1 MNFEFS
7 EEEKLFRESVREFCK
22 RHVEPIWVKIDEE
35 GRIPTDLIQ
44 KMGEQGLFAIP
55 IPEKYGGMGGT
66 FTLAAIAVEE
76 IAYHDPSVAT
86 AVYTLLSNA
95 WPFILYFFGREE
107 AVTEIIPEVAKG
119 RAFIGIASTEAHGG
133 SDVAGI
139 KTVAKRTS
147 DGKWLVTGEKV
158 YISGVREVME
168 QLPMGGGWILLAK
181 TEKPERGHRNI
192 TALTVLPRWR
202 GKTGKGFKYSILE
215 EIGRHGISGGI
226 LVFEDFEVDDVYRVG
241 DVNQGFY
248 IAMQGFNLARIL
260 IGAATVG
267 AARWALDRA
276 LEWLR
281 NRRLFDGRPI
291 ASFQG
296 VSFRF
301 AELYMEVEA
310 ARLLVYKAAWLADKI
325 YVKKEPGYS
334 PKDLNVPAAMAKVK
348 GPETAMKVFEEV
360 MKWYGAYGYT
370 KESNIF
376 RGWLG
381 VFSYVIGAEG
391 TQNIM
396 RYIIARD
403 VIGSEYV
410 RG

>member
-1 MNFEFS
+1 MDFELTQ
-7 EEEKLFRESVREFCK
+7 EEKLFRDSVREFCK
-22 RHVEPIWVKIDEE
+22 RHLEPIWVSIDEE
-35 GRIPTDLIQ
+35 GRIPTELIER
-44 KMGEQGLFAIP
+44 MGEQGLFAIP
-55 IPEKYGGMGGT
+55 IPDKYGGMGGT
-66 FTLAAIAVEE
+66 FTMAAIAVEE

-86 AVYTLLSNA
+86 AVYTLLENA
-95 WPFILYFFGREE
+95 WPFILYFFGQEE
-107 AVTEIIPEVAKG
+107 AVQEIIPEVAKG
-119 RAFIGIASTEAHGG
+119 RAFIGIASTEAQGG

-139 KTVAKRTS
+139 RTVAKRRDERT
-147 DGKWLVTGEKV
+147 WLITGEKV
-158 YISGVREVME
+158 YISGVREAVE
-168 QLPMGGGWILLAK
+168 QLRSGGGWILLAK

-192 TALTVLPRWR
+192 TAFTAMPRWKGR
-202 GKTGKGFKYSILE
+202 SKSGFKYSILE

-226 LVFEDFEVDDVYRVG
+226 LVFEDFEVEDVYRVG
-241 DVNQGFY
+241 DVNKGFY

-267 AARWALDRA
+267 AARWALDQA
-276 LEWLR
+276 LDWLR

-301 AELYMEVEA
+301 AELYTELEA
-310 ARLLVYKAAWLADKI
+310 ARLIVYKAAWLADKI
-325 YVKKEPGYS
+325 YVRREPGYS
-334 PKDLNVPAAMAKVK
+334 PKDLNVPAAMAKMK
-348 GPETAMKVFEEV
+348 GPELAVRVFEEV
-360 MKWYGAYGYT
+360 MKWFGAYGYT
-370 KESNIF
+370 KESNLF

-381 VFSYVIGAEG
+381 TFSYVIGAEG
-391 TQNIM
+391 AQNIM